1 VRERGVG
8 TGGCCWLS
16 CVWFCDPC
24 GCCWSGSSSI
34 STHDWVL
41 SAVSVVML
49 TLCLGGLVG
58 LVGALVMVTES
69 VGGVV
74 GAVDLSGDDSPLSV
88 EEGGGR

>member
-1 VRERGVG
+1 MLDRGAG

-16 CVWFCDPC
+16 CVWVCDPC
-24 GCCWSGSSSI
+24 DCCRSGSLSI

-41 SAVSVVML
+41 SAVSVVMFSR
-49 TLCLGGLVG
+49 CRGGLVG

-74 GAVDLSGDDSPLSV
+74 SVGRSGDELLLV